1 MYAPPISTHR
11 FRERIFVGVVL
22 ATMIV
27 CDIALVWH
35 LFELPWPW

>member
-22 ATMIV
+22 EQ
-27 CDIALVWH
+27 DELALNRTGIP
-35 LFELPWPW
+35 ESAGI